1 MSSLQS
7 GTVTFIRIITLIIF
21 TSWKYTT
28 LLELKYFVSLQSFR
42 VLFLPDQ
49 LKILMANNYNT
60 WSLEHVH

>member
-1 MSSLQS
+1 MSALQS

-28 LLELKYFVSLQSFR
+28 LVELEYFVSLKSFR
-42 VLFLPDQ
+42 ALFLPDQ

-60 WSLEHVH
+60 